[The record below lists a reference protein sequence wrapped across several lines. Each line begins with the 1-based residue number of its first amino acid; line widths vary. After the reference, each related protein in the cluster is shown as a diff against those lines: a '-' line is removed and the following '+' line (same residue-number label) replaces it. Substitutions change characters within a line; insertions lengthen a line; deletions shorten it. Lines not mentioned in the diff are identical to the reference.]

1 MAHST
6 RNCVIEHIEWG
17 DGSRSMLLVRYCI
30 LLAKGSCSHTYSHV
44 NSDEIPRPV
53 QVTGIYK
60 GDWSQ
65 VYGLSFLVFNT
76 EDKIEEVLTLMQPFP
91 AQRRGLLKR
100 EE

>member
-1 MAHST
+1 MT
-6 RNCVIEHIEWG
+6 VQ
-17 DGSRSMLLVRYCI
+17 LPL
-30 LLAKGSCSHTYSHV
+30 
-44 NSDEIPRPV
+44 

-76 EDKIEEVLTLMQPFP
+76 DDKIQEVLTLMQPFP
-91 AQRRGLLKR
+91 AQRKGLLKR

>member
-1 MAHST
+1 
-6 RNCVIEHIEWG
+6 
-17 DGSRSMLLVRYCI
+17 MLTCND
-30 LLAKGSCSHTYSHV
+30 V
-44 NSDEIPRPV
+44 NPDEIPSPV

>member
-1 MAHST
+1 MYITLVLTAFCTVSCLLHSLLMELE
-6 RNCVIEHIEWG
+6 IW
-17 DGSRSMLLVRYCI
+17 SMTVWFPL
-30 LLAKGSCSHTYSHV
+30 
-44 NSDEIPRPV
+44 

-76 EDKIEEVLTLMQPFP
+76 DDKIQEVLTLMQPFP
-91 AQRRGLLKR
+91 AQRKGLLKR

>member
-1 MAHST
+1 MSF
-6 RNCVIEHIEWG
+6 C
-17 DGSRSMLLVRYCI
+17 LLSVDANAASHMWCGKFLI
-30 LLAKGSCSHTYSHV
+30 LT
-44 NSDEIPRPV
+44 

>member
-1 MAHST
+1 MILPVGTSDAECIFL
-6 RNCVIEHIEWG
+6 NVAAEKGFDCNKG
-17 DGSRSMLLVRYCI
+17 PSRAETGLSLL
-30 LLAKGSCSHTYSHV
+30 
-44 NSDEIPRPV
+44 

-65 VYGLSFLVFNT
+65 VYGISFLVFNT
-76 EDKIEEVLTLMQPFP
+76 DDKIQEVLTLMQPFP

>member
-1 MAHST
+1 MYITLVLTAFCTVSCLLHSLLMELE
-6 RNCVIEHIEWG
+6 IW
-17 DGSRSMLLVRYCI
+17 SMTVWCPL
-30 LLAKGSCSHTYSHV
+30 
-44 NSDEIPRPV
+44 

-76 EDKIEEVLTLMQPFP
+76 DDKIQEVLTLMQPFP
-91 AQRRGLLKR
+91 AQRKGLLKR

>member
-1 MAHST
+1 
-6 RNCVIEHIEWG
+6 
-17 DGSRSMLLVRYCI
+17 MLSYW
-30 LLAKGSCSHTYSHV
+30 HV
-44 NSDEIPRPV
+44 NPDEYACLV

>member
-1 MAHST
+1 
-6 RNCVIEHIEWG
+6 
-17 DGSRSMLLVRYCI
+17 MLTC
-30 LLAKGSCSHTYSHV
+30 CHV
-44 NSDEIPRPV
+44 KSNQYPCLE